1 MSNQDNE
8 FGLNRHL
15 LNQLS
20 DLGSC
25 GLFLPKILMR
35 IRPSFKQLGQIMRQ
49 LYFVGT
55 RSMII
60 ILTSGFFI
68 GLVIALQGYN
78 TLKQFGAS
86 ESLGAVVAL
95 SLFRELGPVLTA
107 LLFTGRAGT
116 SIAAEI
122 GLMKA
127 TEQLDALE
135 LMAID
140 PIERVVL
147 PRFIAA
153 IIAVPLLTAMFNLL
167 AVTGAYLFA
176 VDWVGLDAG
185 LFWGRM
191 ISAVDLG
198 PDYLSGF
205 YKSIVFGVV
214 IALVSVFQGYN
225 AEPTGRGVAVATTQ
239 TVIVSSILILILDF
253 ILTALLI

>member
-1 MSNQDNE
+1 MNKHEGDT
-8 FGLNRHL
+8 GLN
-15 LNQLS
+15 LNLFRQLQ

-25 GLFLPKILMR
+25 GLFLPQILLR
-35 IRPSFKQLGQIMRQ
+35 VRPSLKQLGNVMRQ

-78 TLKQFGAS
+78 TLVQFGAS

-140 PIERVVL
+140 PIERIVL

-153 IIAVPLLTAMFNLL
+153 IIAVPLLTGMFNLL

-176 VDWVGLDAG
+176 VEWVNLDPG

-198 PDYLSGF
+198 PDYLSGV

>member
-1 MSNQDNE
+1 MNKYDTHARLD
-8 FGLNRHL
+8 LNLFR
-15 LNQLS
+15 QLS

-25 GLFLPKILMR
+25 GLFLPRILLR
-35 IRPSFKQLGQIMRQ
+35 IRLSLKQLGNIMRQ

-68 GLVIALQGYN
+68 GLVVALQGYN

-95 SLFRELGPVLTA
+95 TLFRELGPVLTA

-140 PIERVVL
+140 PIERIVL

-153 IIAVPLLTAMFNLL
+153 IIAVPLLTGLFNLL

-176 VDWVGLDAG
+176 VEWVKLDAG

-198 PDYLSGF
+198 PDYLSGV
-205 YKSIVFGVV
+205 YKSIAFGIV